1 MPAIITCNKM
11 QQQEIIQFLEEQL
24 PECLR
29 LIDDHSFCLKTTDTE
44 LHVLFPV
51 GEIYGYTSDYV
62 QCVGMLFE
70 KLKKEYPDIGMWGVA
85 YEYETITANTF
96 GPFFRCKP
104 EDKELSMTYQ
114 WQMCAQC
121 GSVLD
126 DEATYNSSQWD
137 FEEGNEECLCCP
149 TCMLLYAA
157 RDGWDSVEANASVSE
172 DKYNSES
179 DSLQD
184 ILWKRVCDNIEAY
197 MPDFAANRER
207 IQQALQTEEISEEK
221 QTVLRDIL
229 QRTA

>member
-70 KLKKEYPDIGMWGVA
+70 RLKKAYPDIGIWGVA

-104 EDKELSMTYQ
+104 EDKELNITYQ

-126 DEATYNSSQWD
+126 EDTTYNSSQWD

-157 RDGWDSVEANASVSE
+157 TSGDASVEANASINADDNV
-172 DKYNSES
+172 ES
-179 DSLQD
+179 DALKD
-184 ILWKRVCDNIEAY
+184 ILWKRICDNMEAY
-197 MPDFAANRER
+197 LPDFTANCER
-207 IQQALQTEEISEEK
+207 IRQALDADDIMDDK
-221 QTVLRDIL
+221 KAVLKDIL
-229 QRTA
+229 QRIE